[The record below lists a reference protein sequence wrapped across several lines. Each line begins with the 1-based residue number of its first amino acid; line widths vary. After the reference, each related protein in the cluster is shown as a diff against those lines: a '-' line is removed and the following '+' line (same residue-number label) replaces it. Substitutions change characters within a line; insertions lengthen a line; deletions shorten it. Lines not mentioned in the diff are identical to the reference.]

1 MSVTPPRPP
10 DPGTQL
16 RLDAEARL
24 AHAPPPRGPE
34 RSAEELVHELQVHQ
48 IELEMQNETLRQA
61 QVDVEQS
68 RDRYFD
74 LYELAP
80 VGYLTLTEAGQI
92 AEINL
97 TGTAMLHEERAG
109 VLHRPFAQFVAGAN
123 RDGWQQLVAQALNEG
138 TEQTCELLLERGD
151 GTAFDA
157 RLDCRPIAERGG
169 APRLRITLSD
179 ISVLKE
185 TMNDLR
191 LREDRLRLA
200 KEAAGLGIFDH
211 DIANGPHEWDERMRE
226 IWGLSPDEPVT
237 YAKFMAGVHP
247 DDRAATQAAVD
258 RALDPA
264 GDGRYHAEYR
274 VVSRAG
280 GRLWHVSA
288 AGRVF
293 FDRGV
298 GVRFAGTVADIS
310 TRKQQESDLQEQR
323 REMDLLVNQQ
333 VAAQTA
339 AAIAHELNQPL
350 VSISAYSEAALRMLQ
365 AGAKDPE
372 KLARALEGARTQ
384 AQRAGQTL
392 HELLDFLHKGEAALE
407 PVDLNGVVREAL
419 DLAAQSGYG
428 GFRPVLDLESD
439 LPPVLAN
446 RRQVQ
451 KVLVNLLHNAVQAM
465 RGAGVP
471 GEAIAI
477 TVRTAAGRNAAQVTV
492 RDSGPG
498 LDAATAD
505 RIFEPF
511 FTTKTEG
518 LGLGLAISRA
528 LIEAHGGQLWADT
541 GRSVGATFHF
551 TIPFAR

>member
-1 MSVTPPRPP
+1 MSATPPRPP

-97 TGTAMLHEERAG
+97 TGTALLHEERAG

-157 RLDCRPIAERGG
+157 RLDCSTDRRTRRGTKVAHHAERHQRPQGDHERPAPQGG
-169 APRLRITLSD
+169 PPAIGQRGGRPGDFRSRHRQRSSI
-179 ISVLKE
+179 
-185 TMNDLR
+185 
-191 LREDRLRLA
+191 
-200 KEAAGLGIFDH
+200 
-211 DIANGPHEWDERMRE
+211 EWDERMRE

-310 TRKQQESDLQEQR
+310 TRKQQEIELQER
-323 REMDLLVNQQ
+323 RGEMDQLVNQE
-333 VAAQTA
+333 TDCG
-339 AAIAHELNQPL
+339 
-350 VSISAYSEAALRMLQ
+350 AY
-365 AGAKDPE
+365 GFGD
-372 KLARALEGARTQ
+372 RA
-384 AQRAGQTL
+384 
-392 HELLDFLHKGEAALE
+392 
-407 PVDLNGVVREAL
+407 
-419 DLAAQSGYG
+419 
-428 GFRPVLDLESD
+428 
-439 LPPVLAN
+439 
-446 RRQVQ
+446 
-451 KVLVNLLHNAVQAM
+451 
-465 RGAGVP
+465 
-471 GEAIAI
+471 
-477 TVRTAAGRNAAQVTV
+477 
-492 RDSGPG
+492 
-498 LDAATAD
+498 
-505 RIFEPF
+505 
-511 FTTKTEG
+511 
-518 LGLGLAISRA
+518 
-528 LIEAHGGQLWADT
+528 
-541 GRSVGATFHF
+541 
-551 TIPFAR
+551 